1 MATAAKPRAS
11 AVKEVA
17 FLWEGK
23 NKDGKL
29 VRGEM
34 RAASESVVQAKI
46 RRQGITNTKV
56 KKVRF
61 KSGSKIT
68 EKDIALF
75 TRQLAT
81 MNDAGVPLLR
91 ALQIIQKQE
100 KNKVLL
106 KKTTSVSVWGM
117 FMMVDVFDLI
127 SQKRNN
133 RIHSSYS

>member
-1 MATAAKPRAS
+1 MAHAAKSRAPP
-11 AVKEVA
+11 VKEIV

-61 KSGSKIT
+61 KSGSRIT
-68 EKDIALF
+68 EKEF
-75 TRQLAT
+75 TIY
-81 MNDAGVPLLR
+81 G
-91 ALQIIQKQE
+91 
-100 KNKVLL
+100 
-106 KKTTSVSVWGM
+106 
-117 FMMVDVFDLI
+117 
-127 SQKRNN
+127 
-133 RIHSSYS
+133 